1 MYDTA
6 VERGSGLRLAAAYA
20 AICVIWGS
28 TYLAIKVGLE
38 SFDPLFYAGMRYLL
52 ATLIGCGVAL
62 AFKVPFK
69 GPLRRFLPAFAVGV
83 LFVAISNGLVFWAET
98 RLDSGFTALLM
109 TSNPLWVGLL
119 TPLYPGEKR
128 VGTLGWVGILVGIV
142 GTVILLA
149 PWQGVGGGLLAA
161 LAVQLSIAVWS
172 ATALYVRR
180 FKDRYHPFA
189 LTVAQMA
196 SGGAVLL
203 GLALARG
210 QGVVGPVTWRALAGL
225 AFLVVFGSLV
235 AFGAYFYLLQHWTAS
250 KVATST
256 YINPIVAVL
265 LGSVLLHEPI
275 TSRMVLGAAVVLGGV
290 AMVLHGSSRETLAE
304 ISQACG
310 EDECHP

>member
-1 MYDTA
+1 MLS
-6 VERGSGLRLAAAYA
+6 VEQAPRLRLVAAYA
-20 AICVIWGS
+20 AICIIWGS

-38 SFDPLFYAGMRYLL
+38 SFDPLFFAGMRYLL
-52 ATLIGCGVAL
+52 ATTLGLGLAL
-62 AFKVPFK
+62 AFRVPFG
-69 GPLRRFLPAFAVGV
+69 GPLSRWVPAFAVGL
-83 LFVAISNGLVFWAET
+83 LFVGVSNGLVFWAET
-98 RLDSGFTALLM
+98 RLDSGFTALLI
-109 TSNPLWVGLL
+109 TSNPLWVALL

-128 VGTLGWVGILVGIV
+128 VGKLGWAGIVVGIA

-161 LAVQLSIAVWS
+161 LAVQLSVAVWS

-180 FKDRYHPFA
+180 FKGRYHPFA

-196 SGGAVLL
+196 SGGALLL
-203 GLALARG
+203 GFAGAGGRY
-210 QGVVGPVTWRALAGL
+210 VVGPITWRALAGL

-235 AFGAYFYLLQHWTAS
+235 AFGAYFYLLHHWSAS

-265 LGSVLLHEPI
+265 LGWLLLDEPI
-275 TSRMVLGAAVVLGGV
+275 TARMVLGTTVVLAGV
-290 AMVLHGSSRETLAE
+290 ALVLHPGPGEGAASVSET
-304 ISQACG
+304 CG